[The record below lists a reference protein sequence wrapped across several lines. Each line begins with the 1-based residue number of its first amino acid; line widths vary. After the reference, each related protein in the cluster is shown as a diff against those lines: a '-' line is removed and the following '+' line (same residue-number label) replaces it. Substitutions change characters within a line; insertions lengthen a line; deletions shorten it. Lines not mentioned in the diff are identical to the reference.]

1 MSRVQPVNAACC
13 TFEIWIPAFRL
24 LVRKSAEKCG
34 KVQKPPQRLEAE
46 AQVPG
51 CPLRFL
57 PEVAGLF
64 SVQEVC
70 GVFAEGLGQ
79 GIEHAVAKT
88 VVGKQVVAFGPLVPA
103 RDGEDRWRLGVFV

>member
-1 MSRVQPVNAACC
+1 VH
-13 TFEIWIPAFRL
+13 
-24 LVRKSAEKCG
+24 KSAEKCG
-34 KVQKPPQRLEAE
+34 KVQKTPSKAEGENGLWDYGLWDHSRKAKAE
-46 AQVPG
+46 AQVLG

-64 SVQEVC
+64 SVQGVC
-70 GVFAEGLGQ
+70 GVFAEGFGQ

-103 RDGEDRWRLGVFV
+103 RDGEDRWRLGVLV